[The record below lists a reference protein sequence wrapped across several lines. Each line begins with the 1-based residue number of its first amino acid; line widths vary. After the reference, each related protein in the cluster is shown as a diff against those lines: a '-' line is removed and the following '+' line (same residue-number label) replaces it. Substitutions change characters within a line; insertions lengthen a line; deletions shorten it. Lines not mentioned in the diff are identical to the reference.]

1 MLGIP
6 IEVLKAWETQCHF
19 YSDAHYD
26 LKNVEIMTFFL
37 SKNCIFCWCKNN
49 FLPFLKYI
57 KRCFLFLCQKC
68 VFNLQK
74 TFYKFILT
82 VMKLAQIQC
91 SGTRIGIRWISGW
104 FRGLVLLY
112 IRSGFR
118 ISRSTSGFEKLLLQ
132 MLLLKRLKKLAI
144 EVILFDR
151 LLLVVFSFIASQ
163 KR

>member
-1 MLGIP
+1 M
-6 IEVLKAWETQCHF
+6 
-19 YSDAHYD
+19 
-26 LKNVEIMTFFL
+26 FL
-37 SKNCIFCWCKNN
+37 TYK
-49 FLPFLKYI
+49 
-57 KRCFLFLCQKC
+57 
-68 VFNLQK
+68 K

-132 MLLLKRLKKLAI
+132 MLLLKSLKKLAI

-151 LLLVVFSFIASQ
+151 LLLVVFSLHSWFSILPGHQQLYLHHYVRSSLHYSVP
-163 KR
+163 